1 MCQTA
6 KLGGKLEAEK
16 VASVGVWSSPMCVVN
31 IVTAFLYPLFD
42 DNLCYSTITIA
53 NVCGQPPQ
61 LDCQL

>member
-31 IVTAFLYPLFD
+31 IVTEFLSLFD
-42 DNLCYSTITIA
+42 DNLWYSNITIA